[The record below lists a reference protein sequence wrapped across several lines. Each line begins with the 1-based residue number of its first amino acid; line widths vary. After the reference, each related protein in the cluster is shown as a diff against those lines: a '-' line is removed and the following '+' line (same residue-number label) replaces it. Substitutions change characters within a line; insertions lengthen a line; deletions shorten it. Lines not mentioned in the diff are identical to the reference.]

1 MAKKQGYI
9 SKRHESEGMRLGKA
23 TSRKEM
29 VKRDH
34 MSAGLFGKRKW
45 DWSNHQKG

>member
-23 TSRKEM
+23 TSRKAM

-45 DWSNHQKG
+45 DWKNHQQG